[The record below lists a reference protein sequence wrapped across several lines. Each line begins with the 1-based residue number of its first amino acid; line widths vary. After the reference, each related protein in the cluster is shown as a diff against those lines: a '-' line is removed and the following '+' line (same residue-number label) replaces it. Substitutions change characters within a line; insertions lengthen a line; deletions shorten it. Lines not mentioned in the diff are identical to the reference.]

1 MSEDRFKIS
10 LRTRRKPRPTIGA
23 PQQITKA
30 PPQNGAPPA
39 SRTPGRNAS
48 LAVPGSGGKVR
59 RSCSY
64 GHYTWNTYTWNTLLT
79 VYAQTSDL
87 VKRRYSTRFNNLPAG
102 YDATAPPPAMPSVPV
117 IKSQSGRG
125 PAVKLDM
132 RALQDPK
139 LQADKCQSQSYP
151 LAIGKLLTYS
161 RCRRHPRQCL

>member
-1 MSEDRFKIS
+1 MSDDRFKIS

-39 SRTPGRNAS
+39 SRTPGGNAS

-64 GHYTWNTYTWNTLLT
+64 GHYTWNALLT

-87 VKRRYSTRFNNLPAG
+87 VKRRYSTRFNNLPTG
-102 YDATAPPPAMPSVPV
+102 YDATAPPPPMPSVPV
-117 IKSQSGRG
+117 IKGHSGRG

-139 LQADKCQSQSYP
+139 LQADKCQSPSYP
-151 LAIGKLLTYS
+151 HAIAKLLTYT